1 MNMSLESFI
10 YVSDEIGKIK
20 GFSISYSSE
29 LEQYKIYRLINQ
41 KIERKPP
48 YYIEKS
54 TIYYLGDEE
63 NSDFLSNLK
72 DLKAYGLTVV
82 GNPQKVSLDLGDTNQ
97 DIIARALLKE
107 SLLLFLRSKKQEFLR
122 FRGKLINTIDVDR
135 ENNFKRDIVFAF
147 DYKVIDSSVLLV
159 IDLRHKHELFDKLN
173 KTGRAINE
181 FKEHSLLTPYERYTI
196 IKQYLASVFENLD
209 KIEFPVPGNDSI
221 RLNRI
226 KSN

>member
-20 GFSISYSSE
+20 GFSISYGSK
-29 LEQYKIYRLINQ
+29 LEQYQIYRLINQ

-54 TIYYLGDEE
+54 TIYYLEDEE
-63 NSDFLSNLK
+63 NLDFLSNLK
-72 DLKAYGLTVV
+72 DLKAYGLTLV

-107 SLLLFLRSKKQEFLR
+107 SLLLFLRGKKQEFRR
-122 FRGKLINTIDVDR
+122 FHGKLINTIDVDR
-135 ENNFKRDIVFAF
+135 ENNFKRDIVLAF
-147 DYKVIDSSVLLV
+147 DYKIIDSSVLLV
-159 IDLRHKHELFDKLN
+159 IDLRHEHELFDKT
-173 KTGRAINE
+173 K
-181 FKEHSLLTPYERYTI
+181 FKEYSLLTPDKRYTI
-196 IKQYLASVFENLD
+196 IKQYLASVFGNLD
-209 KIEFPVPGNDSI
+209 EIEFPVPGNDSI
-221 RLNRI
+221 QLSRI